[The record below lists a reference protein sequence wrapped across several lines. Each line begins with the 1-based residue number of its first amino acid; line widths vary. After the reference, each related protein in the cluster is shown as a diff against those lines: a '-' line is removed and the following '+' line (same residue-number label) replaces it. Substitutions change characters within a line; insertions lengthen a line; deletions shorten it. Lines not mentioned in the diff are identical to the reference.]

1 MSIAVLS
8 HGIGVATRDVQAEMS
23 RQTATRVGAVAS
35 LLSLAAVLFANYGVY
50 ERLLVRGNVAQTVA
64 NILANETL
72 FRVAIACDVIYIA
85 GVLVMISTFYFVLE
99 PVNRAAALLAT
110 LFRVLFVVMWAVNI
124 INHLEVLRMLGSESM
139 RVFEPDQL
147 QALARFRLSGF
158 DAYYGG
164 LPFFGLAATM
174 NAWLWLK
181 SRCVPNA
188 LAMFGVIASAW
199 CVVSA
204 LTFLVYP
211 AFGRAINLYTLDS
224 ALGAFELALAF
235 WLLFR
240 GLRLPDTRMQS
251 TRSDGGME

>member
-8 HGIGVATRDVQAEMS
+8 HGIGVATRDVHSEMS
-23 RQTATRVGAVAS
+23 RRTAARVGAIAS

-50 ERLLVRGNVAQTVA
+50 ERLVVRGDVAQTIA

-72 FRVAIACDVIYIA
+72 FRFAIVCDVLYIA
-85 GVLVMISTFYFVLE
+85 GVLLMISAFYFVLE
-99 PVNRAAALLAT
+99 PVNRTVALLAT
-110 LFRVLFVVMWAVNI
+110 LFRLLFVVTWAVNT

-139 RVFEPDQL
+139 RVFAPDQL

-164 LPFFGLAATM
+164 LPFFGLAATL

-181 SRCVPNA
+181 SHFVPKA
-188 LAMFGVIASAW
+188 LAIFGVIASAW

-211 AFGRAINLYTLDS
+211 VFGRAINLYTLDS
-224 ALGAFELALAF
+224 ALGAFELALAL

-240 GLRLPDTRMQS
+240 GLHLPDTRMQS